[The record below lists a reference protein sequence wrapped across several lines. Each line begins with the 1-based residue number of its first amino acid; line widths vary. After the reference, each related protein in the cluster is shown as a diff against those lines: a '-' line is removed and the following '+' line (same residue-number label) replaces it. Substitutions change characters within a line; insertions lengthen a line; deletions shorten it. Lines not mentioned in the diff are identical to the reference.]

1 MKKRLISALCA
12 LLLTGAMLSG
22 CSEMPDKEEKST
34 VISIWYV
41 QGDLMSEA
49 LAAQAELF
57 NQTARDISVELKVY
71 AGESEL
77 ASALDSA
84 RPDMILC
91 GHERAFSLYEQQR
104 LRDISVRTNHRR
116 YNWNRLLE
124 PFRFRLFCMACC
136 REHKVWII
144 CWKWLFQE
152 SDHQIP
158 QVLCNHPN

>member
-71 AGESEL
+71 AGES
-77 ASALDSA
+77 
-84 RPDMILC
+84 
-91 GHERAFSLYEQQR
+91 
-104 LRDISVRTNHRR
+104 
-116 YNWNRLLE
+116 
-124 PFRFRLFCMACC
+124 
-136 REHKVWII
+136 
-144 CWKWLFQE
+144 
-152 SDHQIP
+152 
-158 QVLCNHPN
+158 